1 MTGLNSS
8 ISGNNQT
15 IFGSQFFQNY
25 FSVFV
30 NNYTTQP
37 VTQTTQLFVAQNA
50 LNTTLLSSAARTT
63 GTDVFPSP
71 VTPTT
76 YSKGLVIGIS
86 CAGGALLLALI
97 VVSCVCYQK
106 QKKQRTD
113 ADELV
118 YRANNSESDSIN
130 AALIWV
136 CYI

>member
-30 NNYTTQP
+30 NDYNTQP
-37 VTQTTQLFVAQNA
+37 VTQTTQLYVAQNA
-50 LNTTLLSSAARTT
+50 LNTTLLSSTARTT
-63 GTDVFPSP
+63 GSNVFPSP

-76 YSKGLVIGIS
+76 YSKGVVIGIS
-86 CAGGALLLALI
+86 CAGGALLIALV
-97 VVSCVCYQK
+97 VVSCICYQK
-106 QKKQRTD
+106 TKKPQTD

-118 YRANNSESDSIN
+118 YRVNNSESDSNN
-130 AALIWV
+130 AALI
-136 CYI
+136 

>member
-30 NNYTTQP
+30 NDYNTQP
-37 VTQTTQLFVAQNA
+37 VTQTTQLYVAQNA
-50 LNTTLLSSAARTT
+50 LNTTLLSSTARTT
-63 GTDVFPSP
+63 GSNVFPSP

-76 YSKGLVIGIS
+76 YSKGVVIGIS
-86 CAGGALLLALI
+86 CAAGALLIAL
-97 VVSCVCYQK
+97 VVVLCICNQKTKK
-106 QKKQRTD
+106 QKTE

-118 YRANNSESDSIN
+118 YRVNNSESDSNN
-130 AALIWV
+130 AALI
-136 CYI
+136 